1 MQPPTPDTPTQ
12 IGPYRIAGLLGRGG
26 SSPVYQAQDQAG
38 RPVVVRLLSSHLQEN
53 PDAARRFEREAQALA
68 AAPHP
73 NLLQILGTGV
83 EGSRPYL
90 ATELVPGAKSLAHVM
105 RERRLNV
112 PEAISVMKGLCR
124 GIAHAHQQGVLHH
137 HITPHAILVSPDL
150 STVKLTEFGF
160 TRVESLGLTS
170 TLSTGAITLGAFNY
184 LAPEQLERGTG
195 APPDHRADVYG
206 VGAVFHE
213 MLTGK
218 APTGKF
224 TLPSQANN
232 QLLPET
238 DVIVLKCLARNP
250 TQRYATALELLADL
264 GRLEETQ
271 RVRLLS
277 ELQQIKK
284 AGPGR
289 GLLVAGVL
297 LLLVVLALAGYLLAR

>member
-1 MQPPTPDTPTQ
+1 MAADTITEIIP
-12 IGPYRIAGLLGRGG
+12 GGR
-26 SSPVYQAQDQAG
+26 
-38 RPVVVRLLSSHLQEN
+38 
-53 PDAARRFEREAQALA
+53 
-68 AAPHP
+68 
-73 NLLQILGTGV
+73 
-83 EGSRPYL
+83 
-90 ATELVPGAKSLAHVM
+90 SLADVL
-105 RERRLNV
+105 RERRLDV
-112 PEAISVMKGLCR
+112 GEALSVMKGICR
-124 GIAHAHQQGVLHH
+124 GLAHAHQSGLLHH
-137 HITPHAILVSPDL
+137 HISPQAVLVSPDL
-150 STVKLTEFGF
+150 STVKLTGFGAAHAE
-160 TRVESLGLTS
+160 THGLTG
-170 TLSTGAITLGAFNY
+170 TLSTGAFGLGAFNY
-184 LAPEQLERGTG
+184 LAPEQLESSGV
-195 APPDHRADVYG
+195 PPDHRADLYA

-218 APTGKF
+218 PPSGKF

-297 LLLVVLALAGYLLAR
+297 LLLIALAVIGYLLAR

>member
-1 MQPPTPDTPTQ
+1 MAAEIPTHV
-12 IGPYRIAGLLGRGG
+12 GPYRVSGLLGRGG
-26 SSPVYQAQDQAG
+26 SSPVFQAQDPAG

-53 PDAARRFEREAQALA
+53 ATATQRFEREAHALA
-68 AAPHP
+68 ASPHP
-73 NLLQILGTGV
+73 NLLQILDTGF
-83 EGSRPYL
+83 EGSRLYL
-90 ATELVPGAKSLAHVM
+90 VTELVPEARSLAHVM

-112 PEAISVMKGLCR
+112 PEALSVMKGICR
-124 GIAHAHQQGVLHH
+124 GIAHAHQRGVVHH

-160 TRVESLGLTS
+160 TRVESIGLTS

-184 LAPEQLERGTG
+184 LAPEQLERSS
-195 APPDHRADVYG
+195 AAVDHRADIYG
-206 VGAVFHE
+206 LGAVFNE

-218 APTGKF
+218 PPAGKF
-224 TLPSQANN
+224 TLPSQANS

-250 TQRYATALELLADL
+250 LERYATALELLADL

-277 ELQQIKK
+277 ELEQIRK
-284 AGPGR
+284 APGR
-289 GLLVAGVL
+289 GLLVAGVVVL
-297 LLLVVLALAGYLLAR
+297 LIVLALAGYFLAR